1 MVDYVSTTLPDG
13 AEIDRRLAYVKFLEQ
28 VNSQPI
34 GIEWETGSNSPTLKL
49 IDINSNEIIPSAS
62 FFDNHVILGHI
73 RRCAVD
79 RTTHEISY
87 GSNARGDGLA
97 LDGSMGDIF
106 GEFPT
111 SNVKYQ
117 VDGTKRRFW
126 VAPFD
131 SDYPGFS
138 VHPCAPQRSA
148 TGTPRSKIYI
158 AAYEMSL
165 RDDNGT
171 LKGASVSG
179 KQPWTGGELHSLAF
193 TSGSTA
199 FTIGEILTGATSGTT
214 ATVIDFHLTGGSWVG
229 GDAAG
234 VVYLKQK
241 SATAFVA
248 EDLNGATAGV
258 NCASIGGAST
268 AISLTLDQAEAYA
281 NANGEGFGIC
291 NVWSYAYMQLLIYI
305 ETHTLDS
312 QTALGKGIVDLT
324 LGTGYAGK
332 ITGADSIDSLL
343 GTNGTGTGS
352 GTNGQTPIAWRGIEN
367 IYGNVWEFIAGLN
380 MFLSDGTYRVLKRD
394 GTGTPAATLAEGSYE
409 TGVGTVPV
417 AEDGYISGIQSDEL
431 GAMAFI
437 PSADTGSSSYYLCDY
452 FWYPRTNPSTVR
464 FGGRWYGGLD
474 AGVGG
479 RFASD
484 GLSTSGLNIGAR
496 LEFLP

>member
-111 SNVKYQ
+111 AMCKYQ

-126 VAPFD
+126 VAPFN

-138 VHPCAPQRSA
+138 IHPCAPQRSA

-171 LKGASVSG
+171 LKGASVAG
-179 KQPWTGGELHSLAF
+179 KQPWTGGEIYSLAF

-199 FTIGEILTGATSGTT
+199 FTAGEVLTGATSGAY
-214 ATVIDFHLTGGSWVG
+214 ATVVDYHLTGGSWVG

-241 SATAFVA
+241 SATAFVS
-248 EDLNGATAGV
+248 ENINGATAG
-258 NCASIGGAST
+258 NDCATIGGAAS

-281 NANGEGFGIC
+281 NANGGGFGVC
-291 NVWSYAYMQLLIYI
+291 NPWSYAYMQLLIYI
-305 ETHTLDS
+305 DTQTLDS
-312 QTALGKGIVDLT
+312 QTALGKGIVDLA
-324 LGTGYAGK
+324 LGTGYVGK

-409 TGVGTVPV
+409 TGAGTVPTT
-417 AEDGYISGIQSDEL
+417 DGYISGIQSDEM
-431 GAMAFI
+431 GALAFI
-437 PSADTGSSSYYLCDY
+437 QSQAAGSSSSYLCDTFY
-452 FWYPRTNPSTVR
+452 YPRYNPSIVR
-464 FGGRWYGGLD
+464 SGGAWSSGRT
-474 AGVGG
+474 AGVGCLY
-479 RFASD
+479 ANSD
-484 GLSTSGLNIGAR
+484 PSDSARTFGAR